1 MEARISPMLVEHI
14 SSVVELEQC
23 CQLSSR
29 GAKGYAK
36 LLEDPFSV
44 LLVSL
49 DKDSK
54 VIGCFSGWLVADEL
68 EIDNVAVA
76 PDWRRF
82 GIGANL
88 ITSALHAASQKGAV
102 QAFLEVRSSNSAA
115 CSLYEKIGFMVSG
128 RRKDYYRDPVDDA
141 LILSCKIADLR

>member
-1 MEARISPMLVEHI
+1 MLVEHI

-29 GAKGYAK
+29 GAEGYAK
-36 LLEDPFSV
+36 LLEEPVSV

-49 DKDSK
+49 DKDSN

-76 PDWRRF
+76 PDWRRS
-82 GIGANL
+82 GIGSKMIA
-88 ITSALHAASQKGAV
+88 AAMQVASQKGAV
-102 QAFLEVRSSNSAA
+102 QAFLEVRSSNEAA
-115 CSLYEKIGFMVSG
+115 CSLYEKIGFIVVG
-128 RRKDYYRDPVDDA
+128 RRKNYYREPVDDA
-141 LILSCKIADLR
+141 LILSQKIADLG